1 MSPDL
6 TKLIIIITGLLLGVV
21 FGVVLLLSGGW
32 GALLVTA
39 LGLIGAGL
47 AWLVHALVTG
57 RLDFSAAWNALL
69 RR

>member
-1 MSPDL
+1 MTADL
-6 TKLIIIITGLLLGVV
+6 TKLIIIVAGLILGIV

-39 LGLIGAGL
+39 MGLVGAAI
-47 AWLVHALVTG
+47 AWLIHAIATG
-57 RLDFSAAWNALL
+57 RLDFAAAWNALL